1 MSLLKGLPE
10 GLPLAWAAFLYGL
23 RVPRGRKLQGSG
35 SPRGIQSR
43 QFSPLG
49 GGRRAGDGPAARGYD
64 RIVPGPVKRGVLNAF
79 RNLRG
84 LDSALNG
91 LLQGKIDS
99 AATDLAR
106 FGVNSSLGLL
116 GWFDVAARWKLEDQ
130 QEDLGQ
136 TLAVWGVTGSSYL
149 YVPLLGPSTWRDLPS
164 MLVSNV
170 MPRLVLG
177 PNYHWS
183 LSGLDVLG
191 TRADFLTATQ
201 LRDSSALDPYAFTR
215 DAYLQ
220 RRKFLIYD
228 GNPPLEDFFDDF
240 DD

>member
-1 MSLLKGLPE
+1 MASC
-10 GLPLAWAAFLYGL
+10 
-23 RVPRGRKLQGSG
+23 
-35 SPRGIQSR
+35 
-43 QFSPLG
+43 
-49 GGRRAGDGPAARGYD
+49 
-64 RIVPGPVKRGVLNAF
+64 KR
-79 RNLRG
+79 
-84 LDSALNG
+84 
-91 LLQGKIDS
+91 KIDS

-116 GWFDVAARWKLEDQ
+116 GWFDLAARWKLEDQ

-149 YVPLLGPSTWRDLPS
+149 YIPLLGPSTWRDLPS
-164 MLVSNV
+164 MLISSV

-191 TRADFLTATQ
+191 TRADFWIATQ

>member
-1 MSLLKGLPE
+1 
-10 GLPLAWAAFLYGL
+10 
-23 RVPRGRKLQGSG
+23 
-35 SPRGIQSR
+35 
-43 QFSPLG
+43 
-49 GGRRAGDGPAARGYD
+49 
-64 RIVPGPVKRGVLNAF
+64 
-79 RNLRG
+79 
-84 LDSALNG
+84 
-91 LLQGKIDS
+91 
-99 AATDLAR
+99 
-106 FGVNSSLGLL
+106 
-116 GWFDVAARWKLEDQ
+116 
-130 QEDLGQ
+130 
-136 TLAVWGVTGSSYL
+136 
-149 YVPLLGPSTWRDLPS
+149 
-164 MLVSNV
+164 

-191 TRADFLTATQ
+191 TRADFLTAAQ